1 MGSIF
6 DLATDDRDALDEAAR
21 LNPLD
26 PAKLGPSAFAGT
38 VQQAKGLLRPSAGA
52 GRTILMSGAPVAQ
65 AMDWIANLN
74 PSRPADQRDAW
85 ASSYFQGVDDLGSEA
100 VDYWTPNAG
109 DYGTA
114 AKTVGVLS
122 NVVGS
127 LPQMLGT
134 PTLFLAN
141 AGMDPATELVRQGVD
156 TETAMAVG
164 GVNLAANAVG
174 MKLPAAVGT
183 NAVQR
188 IASGAG
194 MNLAVGV
201 AADAAS
207 AAALESGGYETQAQG
222 YDATDPFAR
231 GLDVLMGAAFG
242 YKAQIDAPATATK
255 PAPLEQR
262 DAVLTAKNHDHLHR
276 QTLPGEPATPKAQR
290 ANSDAVLE
298 GIQQMLAGEKVDVAA
313 KIDPAQ
319 YRLPE
324 TPRAPAQQPAAG
336 GDYSPEYRRALESGG
351 VATAKNPK
359 SSAYGADQFTAGTW
373 RATVAKA
380 KPAWAEGLDDAQLL
394 ALRADP
400 AKSGEMAAALD
411 RENAAVL
418 RDAGQPTTRHN
429 MYAAHHFG
437 SGKAVEFARAAD
449 DTPMSAI
456 LTPKQLAANKYLS
469 GMTKAQ
475 AIASWDARAKKTG
488 VKFEPAP
495 PRQPFADP
503 DAVALAKVE
512 DIGRRYEIP
521 EEALRQ
527 LAVPAP
533 RDSVTGFF
541 DGRADGVKA
550 DVITRAVQH
559 VERTGEA
566 GHFVSVDVSNLGGL
580 NEAMG
585 NRAEAANVHYNALAN
600 ILARELSGKD
610 VDVVPMRTGGDEF
623 GAVVLNA
630 RGADVDAAIVRAQQK
645 VAEYVQREGLAEIPH
660 PKRSGEKGIGLHI
673 GRAEIEPG
681 ESIRSILDRADSG
694 VDLSKQRAR
703 DVSRNQTGPDGAA
716 ASQGPAGRA
725 GGGTAGA
732 VRAGSG
738 AERPGGSGQRSAG
751 AGEGSGTG
759 RAGGA
764 SDAAAGRTVL
774 DDVAQIAAEQPDTMV
789 ATGYDADGQPI
800 YESITDALASIEAER
815 AQAVR
820 DADAFAA
827 AVSCFARRGATA

>member
-1 MGSIF
+1 MSDIF

-26 PAKLGPSAFAGT
+26 PAKLEPSAFAG
-38 VQQAKGLLRPSAGA
+38 VGQQVKGLLRPSAGA

-85 ASSYFQGVDDLGSEA
+85 ASSYFQAVDEYGSEA
-100 VDYWTPNAG
+100 VDFWTPDAR

-127 LPQMLGT
+127 VPQMFGT

-141 AGMDPATELVRQGVD
+141 SGIDPATELVRQGVD
-156 TETAMAVG
+156 SDTAMAVG
-164 GVNLAANAVG
+164 GVNLVANAMG

-183 NAVQR
+183 NAAQR

-194 MNLAVGV
+194 MNLVVGT

-207 AAALESGGYETQAQG
+207 NAALESGGYQTQAQG

-231 GLDVLMGAAFG
+231 TFDVLMGAAFG
-242 YKAQIDAPATATK
+242 FKAHIDAPPTATK

-262 DAVLTAKNHDHLHR
+262 DAVLVAKNHDHLHR

-313 KIDPAQ
+313 RIDPAQ

-324 TPRAPAQQPAAG
+324 APRAPVQTAAG
-336 GDYSPEYRRALESGG
+336 GDYTPEYRRALESGG

-380 KPAWAEGLDDAQLL
+380 KPAWAEGLDDQQLL

-449 DTPMSAI
+449 DTPMAAI
-456 LTPKQLAANKYLS
+456 LTPKQLAANKYLA

-475 AIASWDARAKKTG
+475 AIASWDARAKKAG

-527 LAVPAP
+527 LAAPAP
-533 RDSVTGFF
+533 RDSVTGFY

-630 RGADVDAAIVRAQQK
+630 RGADVDAAITRAQQK

-681 ESIRSILDRADSG
+681 ESIRSILDRADGG

-732 VRAGSG
+732 VRAGAG

-751 AGEGSGTG
+751 AGEGSG
-759 RAGGA
+759 AGGSRGS

-774 DDVAQIAAEQPDTMV
+774 DDVAQIAAEQPDIQV
-789 ATGYDADGQPI
+789 PAGFDENGDIIYQPI
-800 YESITDALASIEAER
+800 ADALASIEAER

-820 DADAFAA
+820 DADAFGA